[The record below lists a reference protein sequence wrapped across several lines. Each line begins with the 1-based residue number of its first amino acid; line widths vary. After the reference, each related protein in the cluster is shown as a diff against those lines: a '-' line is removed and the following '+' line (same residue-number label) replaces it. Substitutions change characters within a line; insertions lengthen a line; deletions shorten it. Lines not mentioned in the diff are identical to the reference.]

1 MGKRITFPP
10 LTKAQVEKRPMTE
23 RLFTPLPPIIE
34 GNEKDPESNE
44 DDNKLTDTFDLGS
57 DEHFASVQNIR
68 SNIKRSYPRDCDSI
82 SIPNN
87 CQYLDYGTNFDL
99 YFEKGNVHN
108 LIAKVKT
115 RVMKIT
121 I

>member
-1 MGKRITFPP
+1 M
-10 LTKAQVEKRPMTE
+10 A
-23 RLFTPLPPIIE
+23 LF
-34 GNEKDPESNE
+34 
-44 DDNKLTDTFDLGS
+44 

-87 CQYLDYGTNFDL
+87 CQNLDYETNFDL
-99 YFEKGNVHN
+99 DFEKGNVYN